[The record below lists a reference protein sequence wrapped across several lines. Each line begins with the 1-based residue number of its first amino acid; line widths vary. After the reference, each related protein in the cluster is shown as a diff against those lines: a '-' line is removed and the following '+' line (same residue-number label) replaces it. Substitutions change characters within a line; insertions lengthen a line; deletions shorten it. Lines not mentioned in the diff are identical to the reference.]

1 MSNTK
6 FSSVFVPGLSRDA
19 LGATCAA
26 IAASGKGIVRWRRK
40 GASDGSGKDRNA
52 GQFDS
57 RPVVKAWID
66 ATGKR
71 VNYLFIVLDG
81 DAGKGDGFRMI
92 RIDSL
97 IEVGAL
103 PPEGRRCSCCQEA
116 EADIGPLTQHSTG
129 EVLCEDC
136 RGEACADEDYA
147 RYSDD

>member
-66 ATGKR
+66 STGKR

-103 PPEGRRCSCCQEA
+103 
-116 EADIGPLTQHSTG
+116 
-129 EVLCEDC
+129 
-136 RGEACADEDYA
+136 
-147 RYSDD
+147 